1 MDRVWEEIATPA
13 QREWL
18 KTITEG
24 GARMLWDGRLH
35 KDFISG
41 IRRFGASN
49 GTAKKAAKE
58 IMEAITYNKIQL
70 VDERHKIKHKETEK
84 TENGDGD
91 LKTVGKAGRDKKE
104 RGRRYNNRGKG
115 KQNDTR
121 RTSTAPKR

>member
-1 MDRVWEEIATPA
+1 MERVWEEIATPA

-24 GARMLWDGRLH
+24 GARMLRDGRLH

-70 VDERHKIKHKETEK
+70 VDERHKIKHKETE
-84 TENGDGD
+84 EPRM
-91 LKTVGKAGRDKKE
+91 VMEIKKLWVKLDE
-104 RGRRYNNRGKG
+104 
-115 KQNDTR
+115 Q
-121 RTSTAPKR
+121 